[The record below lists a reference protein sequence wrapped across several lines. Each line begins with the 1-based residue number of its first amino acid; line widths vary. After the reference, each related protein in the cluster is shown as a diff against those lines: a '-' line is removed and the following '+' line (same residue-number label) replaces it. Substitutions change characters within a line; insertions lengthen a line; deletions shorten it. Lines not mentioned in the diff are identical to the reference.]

1 MIKAARIISIIV
13 LLPILL
19 EIVGAAVSSLPE
31 TSERSATIHAK
42 KPTPSVLAYLIFEK
56 VEEETDK
63 NEEEKDGSDRIVLV
77 YFSRV
82 ALTLSLYHTRQ
93 THYKPLTHQYNVQPP
108 VHELNCVFL
117 I

>member
-1 MIKAARIISIIV
+1 MIKAARIVSVIV

-19 EIVGAAVSSLPE
+19 EMVGAAVSSLPE
-31 TSERSATIHAK
+31 TSERSATIHTK

-93 THYKPLTHQYNVQPP
+93 TLDKPLIHQYNVQPP